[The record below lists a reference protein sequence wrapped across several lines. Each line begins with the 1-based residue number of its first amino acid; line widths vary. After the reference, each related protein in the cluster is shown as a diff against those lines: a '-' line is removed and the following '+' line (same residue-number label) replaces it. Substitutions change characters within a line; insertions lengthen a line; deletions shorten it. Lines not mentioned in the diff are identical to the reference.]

1 MNARMQRIR
10 ILTAD
15 ASALGGQLE
24 EMLTAH
30 APDVIA
36 LTGIGPARA
45 SKIAGSRSMRA
56 ATQAWS
62 GEDDVGL
69 ALLWKAGLAV
79 GSMDR
84 FDFGHMREPCGA
96 LRITFS
102 LDGRTAGLYCAL
114 LMSERSGVAGQE
126 AHLAELIDSARQPA
140 LVACEGCAAQAGELW
155 SRCADAW
162 TIAERRVVSLPAS
175 ADAGLAAQR
184 AFGIAG
190 GTTTVDLR
198 SHAGPVW
205 HCSEE
210 FSVLESRSIAVASAP
225 DRPVRTAVVSLHA
238 GAAAENEAIAL

>member
-10 ILTAD
+10 IFTAD
-15 ASALGGQLE
+15 ATALGGRLE
-24 EMLTAH
+24 ELLTAH

-36 LTGIGPARA
+36 LTGVGPARA
-45 SKIAGSRSMRA
+45 SKIAGPRSMRA

-62 GEDDVGL
+62 GADDVGL
-69 ALLWKAGLAV
+69 AILWKAGLTV

-84 FDFGHMREPCGA
+84 FDFGQMREPCGA
-96 LRITFS
+96 LRITFP
-102 LDGRTAGLYCAL
+102 LDGRVVGLYCAL

-126 AHLAELIDSARQPA
+126 ARLAELIDSARQPV

-155 SRCADAW
+155 SRCEDAW
-162 TIAERRVVSLPAS
+162 TIAQRRVVTLPAS

-190 GTTTVDLR
+190 GTTAVDLR

-210 FSVLESRSIAVASAP
+210 LSVLESRSIAIANAP
-225 DRPVRTAVVSLHA
+225 DRPVRTATVGLRVSAVA
-238 GAAAENEAIAL
+238 GNESIAL